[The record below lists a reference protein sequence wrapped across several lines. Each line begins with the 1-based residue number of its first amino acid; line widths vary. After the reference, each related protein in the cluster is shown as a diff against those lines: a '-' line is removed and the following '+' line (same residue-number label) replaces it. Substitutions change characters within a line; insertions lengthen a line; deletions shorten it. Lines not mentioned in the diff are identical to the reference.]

1 MNNDYCLQ
9 SYRNNYQDDGA
20 GAGADGAGAV
30 ANKLYWYQKTQLYK
44 VITNPMFIV
53 CLIIFIGIIV
63 VIYWNY
69 IRPMSFKKIYKKLQQ
84 FAGFKY
90 SHLTNQEREAPQ
102 DTIEESHEAAREAT
116 PVHGNSHFIIYGS
129 SGSGKTS
136 FLKHY
141 LAIANAQNAELRD
154 SSRQRDYVVFG
165 RDEREF
171 PSQNFVPLLQLEKV
185 SIESLA
191 NKIVV
196 LDDAGAYKTLKTK
209 VEDLF
214 RYGRHLGIQ
223 VIYLAHYAKDVLPVV
238 RENCFK
244 IYLTIN
250 NPDNFFESIVQT
262 YGLASAVRDG
272 FNWKYYRDQLE
283 YGIIEF
289 DTRSQKYK
297 ILNDKYKLIYDSS
310 KRSKWGPEQLVAYES
325 YFFTGDEYNR
335 LKIFLEEMSD
345 QTIEI
350 TPHNIAYYYV
360 AYCKQNN
367 IKVNESKID
376 NYVERMQKPLIS
388 DSVKEGFKNLI
399 YEHAKNFTKNKL
411 GTS

>member
-9 SYRNNYQDDGA
+9 SYRNNYQGEGA
-20 GAGADGAGAV
+20 GREAIAKAATKAGAV
-30 ANKLYWYQKTQLYK
+30 NWFQKTRIYK

-53 CLIIFIGIIV
+53 CLIIFIGVIV

-69 IRPMSFKKIYKKLQQ
+69 IRPRQFKTVYKKLLQ

-90 SHLTNQEREAPQ
+90 SHLTNQERESCHEQEAIGETPHNNN
-102 DTIEESHEAAREAT
+102 SHCNA
-116 PVHGNSHFIIYGS
+116 HFIIYCS

-141 LAIANAQNAELRD
+141 LAQRPHD
-154 SSRQRDYVVFG
+154 SSHDTSHSYLVFG
-165 RDEREF
+165 RGEREF
-171 PSQNFVPLLQLEKV
+171 PSQSFVPLLQLEKV
-185 SIESLA
+185 SIEQLA
-191 NKIVV
+191 NKTVI
-196 LDDAGAYKTLKTK
+196 LDDAGAYKNLRLK

-214 RYGRHLGIQ
+214 RFGRHMGIQ
-223 VIYLAHYAKDVLPVV
+223 VIYLAHYAKDVLPIVK
-238 RENCFK
+238 ENCHK
-244 IYLTIN
+244 IFLTVN
-250 NPDNFFESIVQT
+250 NSDNFFESIVQT
-262 YGLASAVRDG
+262 YSIKELV
-272 FNWKYYRDQLE
+272 WKYYRDLLE

-297 ILNDKYKLIYDSS
+297 VLNNKYKLIYDSS

-345 QTIEI
+345 QTIER
-350 TPHNIAYYYV
+350 TPLNIAYYYV

-388 DSVKEGFKNLI
+388 DSVEEDFKNLI
-399 YEHAKNFTKNKL
+399 YDHARSFTKNKL
-411 GTS
+411 SN

>member
-9 SYRNNYQDDGA
+9 SYRNNYQGERDAVGGGAKA
-20 GAGADGAGAV
+20 GAKAITP
-30 ANKLYWYQKTQLYK
+30 NWFQKTRIYK

-53 CLIIFIGIIV
+53 CLIIFIGTTV

-69 IRPMSFKKIYKKLQQ
+69 IRPRQFKTIYKKLLQ

-90 SHLTNQEREAPQ
+90 SHLTNQEREQ
-102 DTIEESHEAAREAT
+102 EIKESHEATREAE
-116 PVHGNSHFIIYGS
+116 VHGNSHFIIYGS

-141 LAIANAQNAELRD
+141 LAQV
-154 SSRQRDYVVFG
+154 QGTYVVFG

-185 SIESLA
+185 SFESLT

-196 LDDAGAYKTLKTK
+196 LDDAGAYKSPKTK

-214 RYGRHLGIQ
+214 RFGRHMGIQ
-223 VIYLAHYAKDVLPVV
+223 VIYLAHYAKDVLPIV
-238 RENCFK
+238 RENCHK
-244 IYLTIN
+244 IFLTIN

-262 YGLASAVRDG
+262 YALASAIKDG
-272 FNWKYYRDQLE
+272 FNWKYYRDLLE

-297 ILNDKYKLIYDSS
+297 VLNNKYKLIYDSS

-335 LKIFLEEMSD
+335 LKIFLMEMSD

-350 TPHNIAYYYV
+350 TPLNIAYYYV

-367 IKVNESKID
+367 IRVNESKID

-388 DSVKEGFKNLI
+388 DSVKGDFKNLI
-399 YEHAKNFTKNKL
+399 DDQAKSFTKNKL
-411 GTS
+411 SN

>member
-9 SYRNNYQDDGA
+9 SYRNNYQGEGAGAGGGA
-20 GAGADGAGAV
+20 GAGA
-30 ANKLYWYQKTQLYK
+30 ANWFQKTRIYK

-69 IRPMSFKKIYKKLQQ
+69 IRPRQFKTIYKKLLQ
-84 FAGFKY
+84 FAGFRY
-90 SHLTNQEREAPQ
+90 SHLTNQERKA
-102 DTIEESHEAAREAT
+102 TREAT
-116 PVHGNSHFIIYGS
+116 HEATHNNSHNNSHCNAHFIIYGS

-141 LAIANAQNAELRD
+141 LAQRPHDKPCD
-154 SSRQRDYVVFG
+154 SPRSYLVFG

-171 PSQNFVPLLQLEKV
+171 PSQNSVPLLQLEKV

-196 LDDAGAYKTLKTK
+196 LDYAGAYKNLRLK

-214 RYGRHLGIQ
+214 RFGRHLGIQ
-223 VIYLAHYAKDVLPVV
+223 VIYLAHYAKDVLPIV
-238 RENCFK
+238 RENCFR

-250 NPDNFFESIVQT
+250 NPDNFFESIGQT
-262 YGLASAVRDG
+262 YAIASTIKEP
-272 FNWKYYRDQLE
+272 NWKYYRDQLE
-283 YGIIEF
+283 YGIIEL
-289 DTRSQKYK
+289 DTRSQKFK
-297 ILNDKYKLIYDSS
+297 ILNDKYNLIYDSS
-310 KRSKWGPEQLVAYES
+310 KRSKWGTEQLVAYES
-325 YFFTGDEYNR
+325 YFFTGDEYNK

-350 TPHNIAYYYV
+350 TPLNIAYYYV
-360 AYCKQNN
+360 AYC
-367 IKVNESKID
+367 
-376 NYVERMQKPLIS
+376 
-388 DSVKEGFKNLI
+388 
-399 YEHAKNFTKNKL
+399 
-411 GTS
+411 

>member
-9 SYRNNYQDDGA
+9 SYRNNYQGEGAGAKASAGGGA
-20 GAGADGAGAV
+20 GAGAGAGA
-30 ANKLYWYQKTQLYK
+30 ANWYQKTRIHK

-69 IRPMSFKKIYKKLQQ
+69 IRPRQFKTIYKKLLQ

-102 DTIEESHEAAREAT
+102 DTREAT
-116 PVHGNSHFIIYGS
+116 HNNNSHNNSHCNAHFIIYGS

-141 LAIANAQNAELRD
+141 LAQVVELRD
-154 SSRQRDYVVFG
+154 SSRQRNYVVFG

-185 SIESLA
+185 SIESLT

-196 LDDAGAYKTLKTK
+196 LDDAGAYKSLETK

-214 RYGRHLGIQ
+214 RFDRHLGIQ
-223 VIYLAHYAKDVLPVV
+223 VIYLAHYAKDVLPIV

-262 YGLASAVRDG
+262 YALASAIKDG
-272 FNWKYYRDQLE
+272 FNWKYYRDLLE

-297 ILNDKYKLIYDSS
+297 VLNNKYNLIYDSS

-325 YFFTGDEYNR
+325 YFFTGDEYNK

-345 QTIEI
+345 QTIKI
-350 TPHNIAYYYV
+350 TPLNIAYCYV
-360 AYCKQNN
+360 FYCKQNN

-388 DSVKEGFKNLI
+388 DSVKEDFKKLI
-399 YEHAKNFTKNKL
+399 YDHAKNFTKNKL
-411 GTS
+411 NNV

>member
-20 GAGADGAGAV
+20 GTG

-90 SHLTNQEREAPQ
+90 SHLTNQEREVPQ
-102 DTIEESHEAAREAT
+102 DTIEESHEAS
-116 PVHGNSHFIIYGS
+116 PHNNSHFIIYGS

-141 LAIANAQNAELRD
+141 LAIANARN
-154 SSRQRDYVVFG
+154 QRTYVVFG
-165 RDEREF
+165 RDECEF

-185 SIESLA
+185 SIELLA

-262 YGLASAVRDG
+262 YGLASAIKDG

-283 YGIIEF
+283 FGIIEF

-325 YFFTGDEYNR
+325 YFFTGDEYNK
-335 LKIFLEEMSD
+335 LKIFLEAMSD

>member
-9 SYRNNYQDDGA
+9 SYRNNYQGEGDGA
-20 GAGADGAGAV
+20 EAGAKATA
-30 ANKLYWYQKTQLYK
+30 ANWFQKSRIYK
-44 VITNPMFIV
+44 VFTNPMFIV

-69 IRPMSFKKIYKKLQQ
+69 IRPRQFKTIYKKLLQ

-90 SHLTNQEREAPQ
+90 SHLTNQEREQ
-102 DTIEESHEAAREAT
+102 EIKESHEATREAE
-116 PVHGNSHFIIYGS
+116 VHGNSHFIIYGS

-141 LAIANAQNAELRD
+141 LAQV
-154 SSRQRDYVVFG
+154 QRTYVVFG

-171 PSQNFVPLLQLEKV
+171 PSQSFVPLLQLEKV
-185 SIESLA
+185 SIESLT

-196 LDDAGAYKTLKTK
+196 LDDAGAYKSLKTK
-209 VEDLF
+209 LEDLF
-214 RYGRHLGIQ
+214 KYGRHMGIQ
-223 VIYLAHYAKDVLPVV
+223 VIYLAHYAKDVLPIV
-238 RENCFK
+238 RENCHKLF
-244 IYLTIN
+244 LTIN

-262 YGLASAVRDG
+262 YALASAIKDG
-272 FNWKYYRDQLE
+272 FNWKYYRDLLE

-297 ILNDKYKLIYDSS
+297 VLNNKYKLIYDSS

-350 TPHNIAYYYV
+350 TPLNIAYYYV

-367 IKVNESKID
+367 IRVNESKID

-388 DSVKEGFKNLI
+388 DSVKEDFKNLI
-399 YEHAKNFTKNKL
+399 YDQAKSFTENKL
-411 GTS
+411 SN

>member
-9 SYRNNYQDDGA
+9 SYRNNYQGEGDGA
-20 GAGADGAGAV
+20 GGGAKAGAIATTKAITP
-30 ANKLYWYQKTQLYK
+30 NWFQKTRIYK

-69 IRPMSFKKIYKKLQQ
+69 IRPRQFKTIYKKLLQ

-102 DTIEESHEAAREAT
+102 DTREAT
-116 PVHGNSHFIIYGS
+116 HNNNSHNNSHCNSHSIIYGS

-141 LAIANAQNAELRD
+141 FAQVAELRD
-154 SSRQRDYVVFG
+154 SSRQRNYVVFG

-185 SIESLA
+185 SIESLT

-196 LDDAGAYKTLKTK
+196 LDDAGAYKSLKTK

-214 RYGRHLGIQ
+214 RFGRHLGIQ
-223 VIYLAHYAKDVLPVV
+223 VIYLAHYAKDVLPIV

-244 IYLTIN
+244 LYLTIN

-262 YGLASAVRDG
+262 YALASAIKDG
-272 FNWKYYRDQLE
+272 FNWEYYRDLLE

-297 ILNDKYKLIYDSS
+297 VLNNKYNLIYDSS

-350 TPHNIAYYYV
+350 TPLNIAYYYV

-367 IKVNESKID
+367 MRVNESKID

-388 DSVKEGFKNLI
+388 DSIKEDFKKLI
-399 YEHAKNFTKNKL
+399 YDHAKSFTKNKL
-411 GTS
+411 SN

>member
-9 SYRNNYQDDGA
+9 SYRNNYQGEGDGA
-20 GAGADGAGAV
+20 GADV
-30 ANKLYWYQKTQLYK
+30 ANKLYWYQKTQIYK

-69 IRPMSFKKIYKKLQQ
+69 IRPRQFKTFYKKLLQ

-102 DTIEESHEAAREAT
+102 DTREAT
-116 PVHGNSHFIIYGS
+116 REAEVHGNSHFIIYGS

-141 LAIANAQNAELRD
+141 LAQVTTQ
-154 SSRQRDYVVFG
+154 RQRNYVVFG

-185 SIESLA
+185 SIESLT

-196 LDDAGAYKTLKTK
+196 LDDAGAYKSLKTK

-214 RYGRHLGIQ
+214 RFGRHMNIV
-223 VIYLAHYAKDVLPVV
+223 VIYLAHYAKDVLPIV
-238 RENCFK
+238 RENCHK
-244 IYLTIN
+244 IFLTIN

-262 YGLASAVRDG
+262 YALASAIKDG
-272 FNWKYYRDQLE
+272 FNWKHYRDLLE

-297 ILNDKYKLIYDSS
+297 VLNNKYKLIYDSS

-350 TPHNIAYYYV
+350 TPLNIAYYYV

-367 IKVNESKID
+367 IRVNESKID

-388 DSVKEGFKNLI
+388 DSVKEDFKNLI
-399 YEHAKNFTKNKL
+399 YDQAKSFTKNKL
-411 GTS
+411 SN